1 MPASSLAEQTQGKYS
16 SNKDNHCC
24 DSFEFIALSI
34 DSSSFTESFLCGCEV
49 EVQHRMDEVVGHSPS
64 YLVEDRSQMCEL
76 LTALKPVVLVSVE
89 PVREQ

>member
-1 MPASSLAEQTQGKYS
+1 M
-16 SNKDNHCC
+16 
-24 DSFEFIALSI
+24 
-34 DSSSFTESFLCGCEV
+34 
-49 EVQHRMDEVVGHSPS
+49 QHRMDEVVGHSPS